1 MEGPVTEC
9 TCIFSQFI
17 STMENIVYLIWHFS
31 SSDTFY
37 VFSVMYRAMD
47 ERQRHRWRVTDEE
60 ITDEESQMKRSQ
72 MKSYRWRWDERHR
85 QKSWFQ
91 DIWHLTIKVKIKK
104 TTHFTMNVLKR
115 NIRTNFLFVI
125 LYIFVVKKRHISML
139 KVKLYFFSLFLKFCF
154 GRSGAFLCNL
164 WSC

>member
-72 MKSYRWRWDERHR
+72 MKMGWKIQAKIMISRYLT
-85 QKSWFQ
+85 
-91 DIWHLTIKVKIKK
+91 LTIKVKIKK
-104 TTHFTMNVLKR
+104 NTHFIMNVLKR